1 MNIKKIIP
9 IIAAIFVAFLAISL
23 LGAREAEKTE
33 VVVLNRNFPPGH
45 TIVDADIALAEMPDQ
60 EIDFPL

>member
-9 IIAAIFVAFLAISL
+9 IIAAIFVAFLAVSL

-33 VVVLNRNFPPGH
+33 VVVLEQNLPPGH
-45 TIVDADIALAEMPDQ
+45 TIIEADIARLKCRWRTCPRT
-60 EIDFPL
+60 